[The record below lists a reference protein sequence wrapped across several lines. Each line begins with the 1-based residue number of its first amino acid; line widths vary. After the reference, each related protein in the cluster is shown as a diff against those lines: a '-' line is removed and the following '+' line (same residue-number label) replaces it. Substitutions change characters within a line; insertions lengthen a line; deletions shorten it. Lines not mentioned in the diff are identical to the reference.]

1 MESPTQHKI
10 SVACLSHWW
19 NHVVSANP
27 NVIWDLLRHTV
38 QHQMLNN
45 EAIALPFL
53 SDLRFYKLHAG
64 VVKRLS
70 STAKRVVL
78 GEPVQYQPA
87 GELSK
92 LIVEMSEICK
102 TKLSNVARNTAANI
116 SQHWHAALSD
126 KRGGETKGTIFKL
139 ISNQTTRP
147 MLLRAAVTEIELIIS
162 GCELEKAAKFE
173 SDDLRVNIELLSEIA
188 GDKEAPP
195 QALYIVNERY
205 LATLYL
211 STTIGQQTK
220 QFVYENFPVGI
231 VLFKYKLE
239 SDGKVEFA
247 KEIRGENFTG
257 EWKRITQTP
266 QPEEQLGEAPVGEE
280 PSAPSPKRKKAQSPR
295 TPDLRLL
302 FSPKKSKTPKQ

>member
-10 SVACLSHWW
+10 SVTCLSHWW

-53 SDLRFYKLHAG
+53 SDLSFYKLHAG
-64 VVKRLS
+64 VVKKLS

-92 LIVEMSEICK
+92 LIVEMTEICK
-102 TKLSNVARNTAANI
+102 TKLSNVQRNTADNI
-116 SQHWHAALSD
+116 SQHWHTALSD
-126 KRGGETKGTIFKL
+126 KRGGEIKGTTFKH
-139 ISNQTTRP
+139 IINKVARP
-147 MLLRAAVTEIELIIS
+147 MLRSAFTEIELIIS
-162 GCELEKAAKFE
+162 GCELERAAKFE

-211 STTIGQQTK
+211 GTTIGQQSK

-231 VLFKYKLE
+231 VLFKYRLD
-239 SDGKVEFA
+239 SDGTMEFA

-257 EWKRITQTP
+257 NSN
-266 QPEEQLGEAPVGEE
+266 A
-280 PSAPSPKRKKAQSPR
+280 
-295 TPDLRLL
+295 
-302 FSPKKSKTPKQ
+302 

>member
-53 SDLRFYKLHAG
+53 SDLSFYKLHAG
-64 VVKRLS
+64 VVKKLS

-92 LIVEMSEICK
+92 LIVEMTEICK
-102 TKLSNVARNTAANI
+102 TKLSNVQRNTADNI
-116 SQHWHAALSD
+116 SQHWHTALSD
-126 KRGGETKGTIFKL
+126 KRGGEIK
-139 ISNQTTRP
+139 
-147 MLLRAAVTEIELIIS
+147 EIELIIS
-162 GCELEKAAKFE
+162 GCELERAAKFE

-211 STTIGQQTK
+211 GTTIGQQSK

-231 VLFKYKLE
+231 VLFKYRLD
-239 SDGKVEFA
+239 SDGTMEFA

-257 EWKRITQTP
+257 EWKRITEAP
-266 QPEEQLGEAPVGEE
+266 QPEERLAEAPVGEE
-280 PSAPSPKRKKAQSPR
+280 PSTPSPKRKKAQSPR

-302 FSPKKSKTPKQ
+302 FSPKKK